1 MGMGGWCRES
11 WPEARGS
18 KEQVSPEQAPR
29 RSCRG
34 WGVGAGR
41 GKTESGWGDVM
52 CGLAQFRVARN
63 GVEMPLSVFLFLLP
77 KGFSYTKHHEMSS
90 GFGRKRAHRQN

>member
-1 MGMGGWCRES
+1 MWSTTDGSGRGQS
-11 WPEARGS
+11 WEAQG
-18 KEQVSPEQAPR
+18 
-29 RSCRG
+29 RG
-34 WGVGAGR
+34 WR
-41 GKTESGWGDVM
+41 GNERGEREREREKVSGWGDVM